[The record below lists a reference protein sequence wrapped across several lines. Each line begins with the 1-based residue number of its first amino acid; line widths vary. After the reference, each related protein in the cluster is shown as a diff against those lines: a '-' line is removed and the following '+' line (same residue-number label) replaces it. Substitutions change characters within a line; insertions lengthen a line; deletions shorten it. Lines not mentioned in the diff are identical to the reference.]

1 MVTQQQ
7 GGVAER
13 LSAASLRQQLLAR
26 SDVLADHAEPEPP
39 PFHHVLPPAPRLDL
53 DAGPLWSASG
63 APAGGFRTWRWR
75 RPIAVFAVEFHES
88 WMIAPSCRLSL
99 RIC

>member
-1 MVTQQQ
+1 VV
-7 GGVAER
+7 GVR
-13 LSAASLRQQLLAR
+13 RAR
-26 SDVLADHAEPEPP
+26 WRISDVAM
-39 PFHHVLPPAPRLDL
+39 
-53 DAGPLWSASG
+53 G
-63 APAGGFRTWRWR
+63 